1 MRSFS
6 VITIFPEVIKAYT
19 SLGLFKRAEKKKL
32 FKVGAINPRDFAKDK
47 RKTIDGRPYGGGPGM
62 VLQVEPILKA
72 VTKLGIKNKKFF
84 ILSPR
89 GKILDAVRAK
99 ALAKSKSDLVFI
111 SGRYEGIDA
120 RVKKILKAEELSIG
134 PYVLS
139 GGELPALVLIEAIA
153 RFIPGFLGKEESLEE
168 MRLAPPEQYSRP
180 EVFTYKTK
188 KYSVPKVLLSGNHKK
203 IKEFWEK
210 ELKEREARAN
220 KKNKKEP
227 LTKKVI

>member
-6 VITIFPEVIKAYT
+6 VITIFPEVIETYKN
-19 SLGLFKRAEKKKL
+19 LGLFKRAEKNKL
-32 FKVGAINPRDFAKDK
+32 FKITTVNPRAFAKDK
-47 RKTIDGRPYGGGPGM
+47 RKTIDGRPYSGGPGM

-72 VTKLGIKNKKFF
+72 VAKLGIKNKKFF

-89 GKILDAVRAK
+89 GKTLDATRART
-99 ALAKSKSDLVFI
+99 LAKSKNDLVFI

-120 RVKKILKAEELSIG
+120 RVKKILKAEEISIG
-134 PYVLS
+134 SYVLS
-139 GGELPALVLIEAIA
+139 GGELPALVVIESVA

-168 MRLAPPEQYSRP
+168 SRLAPPEQYSRP
-180 EVFTYKTK
+180 EVFIHKGK

-210 ELKEREARAN
+210 ELKKREN
-220 KKNKKEP
+220 K
-227 LTKKVI
+227 